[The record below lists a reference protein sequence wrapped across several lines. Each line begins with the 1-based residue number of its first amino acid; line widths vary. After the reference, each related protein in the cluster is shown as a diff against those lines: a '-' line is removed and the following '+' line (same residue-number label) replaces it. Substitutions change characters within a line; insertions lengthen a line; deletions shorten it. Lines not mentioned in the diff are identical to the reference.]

1 MRGLCDSLSSRAR
14 GTITVFNGQVAME
27 AQELFFEQI
36 RSGGCLSYILGCKR
50 EKVCVVID
58 PEVDK
63 MEEYLGMAEDLS
75 SRLLYA
81 IDTHTHADH
90 SSACK
95 LLRDRAGLKVV
106 MHRASEAP
114 YVDLKVDEGDKIRCG
129 QIAVQVLYTPGHTED
144 STCLLVGDMI
154 FTGDTLLIGGCGR
167 TDLPGGN
174 AEKQYESLLRLASMD
189 ERIRVFP
196 AHDYRP
202 TFSTLGDEKK
212 SNPRMLVGSRE
223 AFVHLMTSRKPPLP
237 RKFHSAIEWN
247 RSPVQGTQRGFGE
260 GI

>member
-1 MRGLCDSLSSRAR
+1 MGDSDIL
-14 GTITVFNGQVAME
+14 
-27 AQELFFEQI
+27 FEQI
-36 RSGGCLSYILGCKR
+36 RSSGCLSYILGCKEER
-50 EKVCVVID
+50 LCLVID
-58 PEVDK
+58 PVVDK
-63 MEEYLGMAEDLS
+63 IDEYLGLVEALS
-75 SRLLYA
+75 SRLVYS

-95 LLRDRAGLKVV
+95 ILRERVGAEVV

-114 YVDLKVDEGDKIRCG
+114 YVDIRVDDGGIIRCG
-129 QIAVQVLYTPGHTED
+129 EVSIRVLHTPGHTED
-144 STCLLVGDMI
+144 STCLLVGDRL

-174 AEKQYESLLRLASMD
+174 AEKQYESLRRLTSLSD
-189 ERIRVFP
+189 EIRVFP

-202 TFSTLGDEKK
+202 AFSTLGDEKK
-212 SNPRMLVGSRE
+212 NNPRMLVSSKE
-223 AFVHLMTSRKPPLP
+223 EFVQFMTTRKPPLP
-237 RKFHSAIEWN
+237 RKFHSALEWN